1 MTRKALEA
9 DRKRKE
15 QGTEEVE
22 QARAREIAAQ
32 HAAQRQRESE
42 EARVEERAQEMAAQM
57 IQAQV
62 RGNMVRKAF
71 ASRTLP

>member
-1 MTRKALEA
+1 MLA
-9 DRKRKE
+9 
-15 QGTEEVE
+15 EELAVV
-22 QARAREIAAQ
+22 
-32 HAAQRQRESE
+32 RQRGLHYTCLDKLDRRAGNVAALVGVE
-42 EARVEERAQEMAAQM
+42 EERVEERAQEMAAQM